1 MAYTT
6 ENNYDGN
13 GTTRLFS
20 FTFPYLEDT
29 DIKVSLNQVATT
41 NFTLAN
47 ATQIQFSADAG
58 GETST
63 QESSGAPKS
72 SVKIKVYRDTDISN
86 LQSEFFSGSAV
97 RAQDL
102 NNDFNQ
108 TLYVSQETEK
118 AVEGKWNN
126 DTQTIDSTEAF
137 VDSDSYVMTAKAIDD
152 RIVANIAAPALAD
165 GKIWAGNGS
174 GVGAQVTPSGDVTMA
189 NTGAFT
195 IAGTSVETGMIAAD
209 AIDGTRL
216 ADNAVD
222 SEHIATGAVDLEHMS
237 SNSVDSDNIVND
249 SIVNADINS
258 GAAIAHS
265 KLANVTGGYLLVG
278 NGSNVPTAVAVSGDV
293 TMSNAGAVTIA
304 SAAVEHTMMA
314 DDAVDGDILA
324 ADAVTAAHIADDQID
339 SEHYV
344 AASIDNEHLA
354 DHAVGA
360 DELAPNAVVNASVAS
375 GAAIEFTKLE
385 NLDSAKIL
393 VGNGSNKATEVAV
406 SGDVT
411 IANTGAV
418 TIATGAVETGMLADD
433 AVDAD
438 KLAANAVVNASVASG
453 AAIDHAKLAAVSSGN
468 VLVGNGSNQAA
479 SVAMSGD
486 VAIAAG
492 GATTIQ
498 ANAVEIG
505 MIGCEQTTISDS
517 DSHIPTSG
525 AVVDYVAAQIAPIGG
540 LEVIA
545 DDESFPNTIPNAGV
559 VISIADAAGLSVNS
573 SGVSTNADTLDN
585 STVTI
590 NGFPTELRGGE
601 GSNANPYV
609 FQAGAGLMVKSTGSS
624 QTYDYHQA
632 LIREADFVSLSDDI
646 NDFNNRYRISSGEPS
661 GTDDEGDLYF
671 DTGTNKMYVY
681 DGSAWGE
688 VTSTGDFK
696 YLVLCVFNSG
706 TGNAGVINGS
716 VSKYDLRETS
726 TSGSLA
732 SVTSAAQLM
741 VSINGIVQKPNTGTA
756 ISSNDGFCMVDA
768 HTIEFG
774 DNIPASSEVFVVQSG
789 SALTIN
795 TPGDDTVSQAKIQ
808 NGAVDTAQLAADAVD
823 GTRIADNAIDSEHYA
838 AGSIDNE
845 HLADNA
851 VDSDELAAG
860 SVDIAHLATGTD
872 GQIITWNASGVAVAV
887 GPGTDG
893 QVLTSTGAGSPPAF
907 EDAGGGGITREVSN
921 GSRNIAG
928 PATAGDAIAA
938 GGDDNTLYGY
948 DAGTA
953 ITTGDKNIAIGSY
966 AGDAITDGA
975 GNIAIGYHA
984 LTAEDDED
992 YNIAIGV
999 QALETQDGAGYNIA
1013 IGYQAGHDLD
1023 VGSNNIAI
1031 GRECM
1036 SKCNTIGAR
1045 SNIGIGNKVCNYVEG
1060 YGNTAV
1066 GDLACGGSAT
1076 TSGAANYNTAMGQYA
1091 LDSIT
1096 TGDNNTCIGVNAGD
1110 DINTGYDNVCIGHTA
1125 GNYIQSGFDNV
1136 YIGRDT
1142 TAGAEGD
1149 DGAVVVGANISSKGE
1164 YKAHIGGSSGAY
1176 NEQNYSTW
1184 TTTSDRRIKKNIV
1197 NNTTGLDK
1205 INQITVRN
1213 FEYKKFKKDDDGVYL
1228 KDSFKKDSDGNYEK
1242 DSDGKYIPENPNG
1255 KYIPE
1260 TTDDEITWS
1269 EFNGGNTQSDSI
1281 IVKKTGTQ
1289 VGVIAQELESVLPG
1303 LVKTD
1308 AKHGLKSVNT
1318 DNLVWY
1324 LVNAIKEL
1332 STKND
1337 ALEARIAALEAG

>member
-1 MAYTT
+1 MATT
-6 ENNYDGN
+6 EQSFTGN
-13 GTTRLFS
+13 GSTTNYS
-20 FTFPYLEDT
+20 FTFPYLKSTDITVQLDATATTNWSLANATTVQFTAPSGGATTTQETGGAPKTGVKIKILRETNVDNLTATFYAGSAIKSEDLNDNYTQNLYVTQEIGNRSFENTGLSTMIGDLNMGEDT
-29 DIKVSLNQVATT
+29 DIVFEGATNNDYET
-41 NFTLAN
+41 TLTVTDPTADRTITIPN
-47 ATQIQFSADAG
+47 VTGTVVTTGDTGTVTAAMLAADSVDSSELVDGSIDTSHFSADCITADEIGDNVLDSEHYAAG
-58 GETST
+58 SIDGEH
-63 QESSGAPKS
+63 
-72 SVKIKVYRDTDISN
+72 I
-86 LQSEFFSGSAV
+86 
-97 RAQDL
+97 
-102 NNDFNQ
+102 
-108 TLYVSQETEK
+108 
-118 AVEGKWNN
+118 
-126 DTQTIDSTEAF
+126 
-137 VDSDSYVMTAKAIDD
+137 
-152 RIVANIAAPALAD
+152 AN
-165 GKIWAGNGS
+165 
-174 GVGAQVTPSGDVTMA
+174 
-189 NTGAFT
+189 
-195 IAGTSVETGMIAAD
+195 D
-209 AIDGTRL
+209 AIDSQHYAADSIDADHYAPNSVDTTALAGDAVTGDQL

-222 SEHIATGAVDLEHMS
+222 SEHYTDASIDHVHLANDVIDGDNIQDNAVDSEHYTDGS
-237 SNSVDSDNIVND
+237 IDHVHLAADIIDGDNIQDDVINSEHYVAG
-249 SIVNADINS
+249 SIDNEHLADDAVGADELAANAVVNASVAS

-265 KLANVTGGYLLVG
+265 KLANVTDGQILVG

-293 TMSNAGAVTIA
+293 T
-304 SAAVEHTMMA
+304 
-314 DDAVDGDILA
+314 
-324 ADAVTAAHIADDQID
+324 
-339 SEHYV
+339 
-344 AASIDNEHLA
+344 
-354 DHAVGA
+354 
-360 DELAPNAVVNASVAS
+360 
-375 GAAIEFTKLE
+375 
-385 NLDSAKIL
+385 
-393 VGNGSNKATEVAV
+393 
-406 SGDVT
+406 

-418 TIATGAVETGMLADD
+418 TIA
-433 AVDAD
+433 
-438 KLAANAVVNASVASG
+438 
-453 AAIDHAKLAAVSSGN
+453 
-468 VLVGNGSNQAA
+468 
-479 SVAMSGD
+479 
-486 VAIAAG
+486 
-492 GATTIQ
+492 

-505 MIGCEQTTISDS
+505 MITFDQTTITDS
-517 DSHIPTSG
+517 DSNVPTSG
-525 AVVDYVAAQIAPIGG
+525 AVVDYVASIINPIGG

-545 DDESFPNTIPNAGV
+545 DDESFPNTLPAAGV
-559 VISIADAAGLSVNS
+559 VISITDCAGLSVNS
-573 SGVSTNADTLDN
+573 SGVSTNGDALDN
-585 STVTI
+585 STITI
-590 NGFPTELRGGE
+590 NGFPSELRGGV
-601 GSNANPYV
+601 GSNADPYV
-609 FQAGAGLMVKSTGSS
+609 FQSGAGLMVQSTGSS
-624 QTYDYHQA
+624 QTYNYHQA
-632 LIREADFVSLSDDI
+632 MIRESDFVQLSDDI
-646 NDFNNRYRISSGEPS
+646 NDFNARYRVAAAASGVRTGQCGADGTGS
-661 GTDDEGDLYF
+661 GSYPCDGDMYWNTAA
-671 DTGTNKMYVY
+671 DKMYVY
-681 DGSAWGE
+681 DKA
-688 VTSTGDFK
+688 GD
-696 YLVLCVFNSG
+696 SG
-706 TGNAGVINGS
+706 TGNSDIDNAWSEVSS
-716 VSKYDLRETS
+716 VGEFKLLELKDAADDSSPTYDGGNARSYNLKLLGTS
-726 TSGSLA
+726 TAA
-732 SVTSAAQLM
+732 SVTAAAQLLIS
-741 VSINGIVQKPNTGTA
+741 VNGVIQKANSGTSISGSGGDEGFCRVDADTIMFATAPSSGSSVFIVQIGAATELQT
-756 ISSNDGFCMVDA
+756 
-768 HTIEFG
+768 
-774 DNIPASSEVFVVQSG
+774 PA
-789 SALTIN
+789 
-795 TPGDDTVSQAKIQ
+795 DDTVSQAKIQ